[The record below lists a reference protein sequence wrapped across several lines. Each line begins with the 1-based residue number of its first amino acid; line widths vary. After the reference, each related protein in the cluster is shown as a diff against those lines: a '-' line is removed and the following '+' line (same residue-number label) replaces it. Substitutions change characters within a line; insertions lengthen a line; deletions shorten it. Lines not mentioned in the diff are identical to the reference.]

1 MWAKDCSIGKWRCVG
16 PVQDCCACLICSQ
29 VRYPHHGAMENGQD
43 VPELLQDKKAA
54 LNPNKAE
61 IPTPNKKK
69 SDYPMVVSFFT

>member
-1 MWAKDCSIGKWRCVG
+1 
-16 PVQDCCACLICSQ
+16 
-29 VRYPHHGAMENGQD
+29 MENGQD